1 MANALLVLIKL
12 DTDTIAFLSLVISIV
27 GVVLGLI
34 SAVAAISAAF
44 YSKKAATKN
53 DRARVEESTPHL
65 EPVINKV
72 SSIDIPTH
80 SLDER
85 AGSQDQTQPVSIS
98 VEGEAMGEVPL
109 ELLLTMQ
116 DSSFRVSRLER
127 RSEGGKT
134 LGFSPCKATDNPLV
148 FKSILASEKVR
159 QWRDAGESTSGGEVR
174 SVLRVYLCTNESSRE
189 IHRDMPVSIVEGLRS
204 VGIATLVVRT
214 IKGST

>member
-1 MANALLVLIKL
+1 MANDLLMLIKL
-12 DTDTIAFLSLVISIV
+12 DTDTTAFLSLVIGIV

-34 SAVAAISAAF
+34 GAVAATYAAF
-44 YSKKAATKN
+44 YSKRAATMN
-53 DRARVEESTPHL
+53 ERAQVEESTPHL

-72 SSIDIPTH
+72 PSIDTPTH
-80 SLDER
+80 SLEER
-85 AGSQDQTQPVSIS
+85 EGSQDQAQPVSIS

-116 DSSFRVSRLER
+116 DSSYRISRLER
-127 RSEGGKT
+127 RSDAGKT
-134 LGFSPCKATDNPLV
+134 LGSSPCKATDNPLI

-174 SVLRVYLCTNESSRE
+174 SVLRVYLLTNGSGRE